1 MNERQMEF
9 RVGVVVFATA
19 IIGALLATLNSPVP
33 KGWVPWGQGKFQIA
47 IELME
52 APGVGP
58 DTPVRKSGL
67 LIGRVA
73 SIEDRDDRIVVYANI
88 DAGRRLFPQYKCQVR
103 TTVLG
108 DATIDFITTPVP
120 PGTQPLANGA
130 VVQGEVV
137 GNPLDMLTSIQ
148 GDLKITIESLGR
160 AGNEV
165 ANLAKRVDTAF
176 GTESDPGRVPRLLD
190 ATENAINQFGQTM
203 TSVNDILGGSGPDD
217 RNMRNR
223 LRQGLNEL
231 PDAVREGRLTLQD
244 FRGVLQ
250 SAEKNFR
257 NLEGFTEP
265 LGQKGARIADSIV
278 AAGDGL
284 EKIVQEFA
292 ILGEAMNN
300 REGTI
305 GQLIHNPDL
314 YQNAN
319 ILMKNADIVLR
330 NFNDLVC
337 RVTEMSK
344 RLQVVVEDARI
355 FMDKVAREPGRIV
368 GGAVNPSVVK

>member
-19 IIGALLATLNSPVP
+19 IIGALLATLNSPIP
-33 KGWVPWGQGKFQIA
+33 TAWVPWRSGKFQIA

-73 SIEDRDDRIVVYANI
+73 RIEDRDDRIVVYANI
-88 DAGRRLFPQYKCQVR
+88 DEGRRLFPQYRCQVR

-120 PGTQPLANGA
+120 PGSEPLANGA
-130 VVQGEVV
+130 VVRGEVV
-137 GNPLDMLTSIQ
+137 GNPLDMLTNIQ
-148 GDLKITIESLGR
+148 GDLKVTIESLGR

-165 ANLAKRVDTAF
+165 ANLAKRIDTAF
-176 GTESDPGRVPRLLD
+176 GTDSDPGRVPRLLD
-190 ATENAINQFGQTM
+190 STENAINQFGQTM
-203 TSVNDILGGSGPDD
+203 ASVNDILGGAGPDD

-231 PDAVREGRLTLQD
+231 PDAVREGRITLQD

-292 ILGEAMNN
+292 ILGEALNN
-300 REGTI
+300 REGTV

-319 ILMKNADIVLR
+319 ILMKNANTVLG
-330 NFNDLVC
+330 NFNDFVC
-337 RVTEMSK
+337 RATDMSK
-344 RLQVVVEDARI
+344 RLQVVIEDARVL
-355 FMDKVAREPGRIV
+355 MDKVAREPGRFI
-368 GGAVNPSVVK
+368 GGAINPSMIK

>member
-1 MNERQMEF
+1 MNERQKEF

-33 KGWVPWGQGKFQIA
+33 KGWVPWGRGKYQVA

-73 SIEDRDDRIVVYANI
+73 SIEDRDDRIVVIANI
-88 DAGRRLFPQYKCQVR
+88 DEGRRLFPQYRCQVR

-130 VVQGEVV
+130 VVRGEVV
-137 GNPLDMLTSIQ
+137 GNPLDMLTNIQ
-148 GDLKITIESLGR
+148 GDLKVTIESLGR

-176 GTESDPGRVPRLLD
+176 GSETDPGRVPRLLD
-190 ATENAINQFGQTM
+190 ATENAIKQFGQTM
-203 TSVNDILGGSGPDD
+203 ASVNDILGGAGPDD

-231 PDAVREGRLTLQD
+231 PDAVREGRLTMQD

-292 ILGEAMNN
+292 ILGEALNN
-300 REGTI
+300 RDGTI
-305 GQLIHNPDL
+305 GQLIHNPEL

-319 ILMKNADIVLR
+319 ILVKNANTVLG

-337 RVTEMSK
+337 RATEMTK
-344 RLQVVVEDARI
+344 RLQVVVEDARV